1 MRHGVAGRK
10 LGRNSSSRRALSTAQ
25 ATALLRH
32 GRIETTLAKA
42 KELQPYVE
50 RLITTA
56 KKAPATTPNLR
67 HKALPEGKTAR
78 EGDDRRMATPEE
90 QAATAHALHLRRIVG
105 ADIKDKAVLKKLFD
119 DIAPRFSNRPGGYT
133 RILRTGVRRGDNAPT
148 ALIELVDYEL
158 PAAS

>member
-10 LGRNSSSRRALSTAQ
+10 LGRNSSSRRALATAQ
-25 ATALLRH
+25 ATALLRE

-56 KKAPATTPNLR
+56 KKAPAVTPGLR
-67 HKALPEGKTAR
+67 YKALEEGKTAR
-78 EGDDRRMATPEE
+78 EGDVRRMATAEE
-90 QAATAHALHLRRIVG
+90 QAASAHALHLRRVIG
-105 ADIKDKAVLKKLFD
+105 ADIKDKAVLKKLFE
-119 DIAPRFSNRPGGYT
+119 DIAPRFANRPGGYT
-133 RILRTGVRRGDNAPT
+133 RILRTGVRRGDSAPT
-148 ALIELVDYEL
+148 ALIEFVDYEL

>member
-56 KKAPATTPNLR
+56 KKAPATTPQAIPSRVDPNSS
-67 HKALPEGKTAR
+67 
-78 EGDDRRMATPEE
+78 TPK
-90 QAATAHALHLRRIVG
+90 R
-105 ADIKDKAVLKKLFD
+105 DF
-119 DIAPRFSNRPGGYT
+119 
-133 RILRTGVRRGDNAPT
+133 
-148 ALIELVDYEL
+148 
-158 PAAS
+158 